1 VHDERRRMVPRAL
14 SAEATERRRADRAG
28 ARAARHEQAIE
39 LQSSLSDHH
48 ASMALIHRR
57 SELRHRA
64 AAELFHAY
72 AIRLMTVMNGAGADA
87 ATSFVAAAAA
97 MVGAQHAAVTF
108 VDGPRELGVL
118 ASDPIARTAQEFEFA
133 LGEGP
138 AHDSLMDGPVFV
150 NAAGL
155 RRRWPNYGAA
165 VDSLGIMSVGAV
177 PLGARNARL
186 GTLIAFDPREPRADQ
201 ADLGR
206 LADALVGVL
215 FGDSRGGAADDIAAT
230 ITDHV
235 DHHAV
240 VHRAAGALSEQLHC
254 SVTDALA
261 RLRARAFVEG
271 LAPTEIAQRV
281 LDGTARIDD

>member
-1 VHDERRRMVPRAL
+1 
-14 SAEATERRRADRAG
+14 
-28 ARAARHEQAIE
+28 
-39 LQSSLSDHH
+39 
-48 ASMALIHRR
+48 MALIHRR

-72 AIRLMTVMNGAGADA
+72 AIRLMKVMNGSGAEA
-87 ATSFVAAAAA
+87 AASFVAAAAA

-118 ASDPIARTAQEFEFA
+118 ASDQIARTAQEYEFT

-138 AHDSLMDGPVFV
+138 AHDSVMDGPVLV
-150 NAAGL
+150 GASGL
-155 RRRWPNYGAA
+155 LRRWPEYGAA
-165 VDSLGIMSVGAV
+165 VGSLGITSVGAV
-177 PLGARNARL
+177 PLGAHNARL
-186 GTLIAFDPREPRADQ
+186 GTLIAFDLRGRSAEQ
-201 ADLGR
+201 VDLGR
-206 LADALVGVL
+206 VADALVGVL
-215 FGDSRGGAADDIAAT
+215 VGDSRGGTADDIAAT
-230 ITDHV
+230 ITEHV
-235 DHHAV
+235 DHHAL

>member
-1 VHDERRRMVPRAL
+1 VL
-14 SAEATERRRADRAG
+14 SAEANERRRADRA
-28 ARAARHEQAIE
+28 ATLADRHERAIG
-39 LQSSLSDHH
+39 QRPSMNRHH

-72 AIRLMTVMNGAGADA
+72 AIRLMKVMNGSGAEA
-87 ATSFVAAAAA
+87 AASFVAAAAA

-108 VDGPRELGVL
+108 VDGSRELGVL
-118 ASDPIARTAQEFEFA
+118 ASDPTARTAQEYEFT

-138 AHDSLMDGPVFV
+138 AHDAVIDGPLFV
-150 NAAGL
+150 GAAGL
-155 RRRWPNYGAA
+155 RRRWPQYGAA
-165 VDSLGIMSVGAV
+165 VGALGIASVGAV

-186 GTLIAFDPREPRADQ
+186 GSLIAFDLREPHGDRS

-206 LADALVGVL
+206 VADALVGVL
-215 FGDSRGGAADDIAAT
+215 VGDSSGGVADDIAGT
-230 ITDHV
+230 ITDYV

-271 LAPTEIAQRV
+271 VAPTDIAQRV
-281 LDGTARIDD
+281 LDGTARFDD